1 MWKYILV
8 VVVYNIDKKK
18 KKAQKNTA
26 VRTYEIPNILY
37 IIFFSIGFN

>member
-1 MWKYILV
+1 MRKYILV
-8 VVVYNIDKKK
+8 VVVYNINKK

-26 VRTYEIPNILY
+26 VRTYENPDILY